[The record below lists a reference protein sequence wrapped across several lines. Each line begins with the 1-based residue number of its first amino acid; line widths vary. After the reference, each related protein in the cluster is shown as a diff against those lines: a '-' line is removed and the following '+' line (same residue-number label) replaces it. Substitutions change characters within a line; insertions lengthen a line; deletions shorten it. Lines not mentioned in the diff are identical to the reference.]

1 MYSFV
6 QSFIPVTPNV
16 LPNQLL
22 LFAHIIRGNIFF
34 LIIIL
39 PDYTGDSMDFLIN
52 PVGNDEDN
60 DDDEALEAELRRLT
74 SGEDIRVR
82 PTGKNHAPP
91 RRPKKTAGEI
101 PKDIGSDDEDDENV
115 DENDPE
121 LLNELKELISDDEE
135 PEANAPYEKASPTV
149 ETETTSLLEKRLEMY
164 KVAEAKAKSLNETSK
179 ARRYGRG
186 IKTLQGLLRSA
197 QGGGAIDE
205 SEIPPELPPSAL
217 PHDESAD
224 EVAEP
229 LEATFE
235 PSKTSETP
243 AVPPTIDQEGLS
255 VLKER
260 QQEYRIAAVKWKKS
274 GNVEEALNH
283 VKIVKQFDIVIAA
296 LNAGETVDLS
306 DMPASPQLPGDPALV
321 TEPANPPVEPQK
333 EENETQESSGGESVA
348 PVTGESISGALKER
362 LEIYRRSKTAAEE
375 EGNSSKARRYGRI
388 CKQYEEVIKLHDKGK
403 PVDFNELPTPPGFP
417 PIIVASPVS
426 SGSPPGPSRPAP
438 APPGAA
444 IPEKTKGISKKPM
457 TNPKTRADKQIFLLE
472 RRQAELKRAALAA
485 KKEGDLELAR
495 DYLRQAKGIDP
506 LINASRAGLPVDM
519 SSLPLSPNAKTQLD
533 ASSDESFALVSSEE
547 CQPINE
553 DSSDS
558 EIYDNLEA
566 TLIKQKKVCMA
577 TRDHAKAL
585 GDVPGYNRWE
595 RLALGY
601 SKDLDMLRVRRRDG
615 LPPPQHHYEVK
626 TYAIVQSCTD
636 LNDGDLEIQIIR
648 GINYSKEADTYVIY
662 EFPYP
667 SDSPPTDRTS
677 TIKNSNDPEYDATFT
692 LSGVID
698 RSSRPFQRVFKR
710 HGLKCQVWSKGCSM
724 NPLLC
729 CTHPRGFFRSD
740 NLLGTVTVKLQP
752 LESQCTLHDSFPLM
766 NGRKAAGGKLEV
778 KIRLR
783 NPILTKQIE
792 KMTDKWLIIDN

>member
-1 MYSFV
+1 MFSKKKEV
-6 QSFIPVTPNV
+6 KKRTTKPANE
-16 LPNQLL
+16 
-22 LFAHIIRGNIFF
+22 A
-34 LIIIL
+34 
-39 PDYTGDSMDFLIN
+39 GDSMDFLIN
-52 PVGNDEDN
+52 PVGNDED

-74 SGEDIRVR
+74 SGEEIR
-82 PTGKNHAPP
+82 A
-91 RRPKKTAGEI
+91 RPKAPARKPKKPVVEI
-101 PKDIGSDDEDDENV
+101 PKDINSDEEDDEDV

-121 LLNELKELISDDEE
+121 LLNELKGIISDDEE
-135 PEANAPYEKASPTV
+135 PEAEAAPEEASPTV

-164 KVAEAKAKSLNETSK
+164 KAAEAKAKSQNDTSK

-186 IKTLQGLLRSA
+186 VKTLQGLLHST

-217 PHDESAD
+217 PHDESAG
-224 EVAEP
+224 EGSAPPPPEIVPEP
-229 LEATFE
+229 PEPTPE
-235 PSKTSETP
+235 PSETPETP

-255 VLKER
+255 LLKQR
-260 QQEYRIAAVKWKKS
+260 QQEYRIAAVTWKKS
-274 GNVEEALNH
+274 GNVEQALNH
-283 VKIVKQFDIVIAA
+283 VKIAKQFDIVIAA

-306 DMPASPQLPGDPALV
+306 DMPPSPQLPGDAV
-321 TEPANPPVEPQK
+321 TASEPANPPVEAQK
-333 EENETQESSGGESVA
+333 EENETQESSGGESAA
-348 PVTGESISGALKER
+348 PITGEGIAGALKER
-362 LEIYRRSKTAAEE
+362 LEVYRRTKTAAEE

-388 CKQYEEVIKLHDKGK
+388 CKQYEDAIKLHAKGK

-417 PIIVASPVS
+417 PIVVDSPAPP
-426 SGSPPGPSRPAP
+426 GPPPGPSRPAP
-438 APPGAA
+438 APPGPSEPEKPKA
-444 IPEKTKGISKKPM
+444 IPRKPM

-472 RRQAELKRAALAA
+472 RRQAELKRAALTA
-485 KKEGDLELAR
+485 KKDGDLELAR

-519 SSLPLSPNAKTQLD
+519 SSLPLSPNAKTQLE

-547 CQPINE
+547 CQPIDEN
-553 DSSDS
+553 SSDS

-566 TLIKQKKVCMA
+566 TLIKHKKACLS

-636 LNDGDLEIQIIR
+636 LNDGDVEIQIIR
-648 GINYSKEADTYVIY
+648 GINYPKEADTYVIY

-677 TIKNSNDPEYDATFT
+677 TIKNTSDPEYDATFT
-692 LSGVID
+692 LSGIVD
-698 RSSRPFQRVFKR
+698 RSSRPCQRAFKR
-710 HGLKCQVWSKGCSM
+710 HGLKCQVWSKG
-724 NPLLC
+724 
-729 CTHPRGFFRSD
+729 GFFRSD
-740 NLLGTVTVKLQP
+740 SLLGTVTVKLLP

-792 KMTDKWLIIDN
+792 RITDKWLIIDN